1 MDITAVDACRQSN
14 CFSAATTLAYYFH
27 RGAVAMVVEIGLL
40 LQLPLCGGYQLV
52 TRELAPS
59 TGTIRRP
66 AASAC
71 DNVPFA
77 SRHRSLL
84 FALAPRP
91 LTSLS
96 LSVCLSVSL
105 VRSPDNLFAEL
116 PIPL

>member
-1 MDITAVDACRQSN
+1 
-14 CFSAATTLAYYFH
+14 
-27 RGAVAMVVEIGLL
+27 MVVEIGLL
-40 LQLPLCGGYQLV
+40 LQLPVCGGYRLV

-84 FALAPRP
+84 FAPAPSPR
-91 LTSLS
+91 TSP

-116 PIPL
+116 SIPL